1 MGQFNPYRRISGAW
15 ARPISG
21 KLIQN
26 KAFSRKMILKEFQGW
41 PNRPNSG
48 KLVHIWIN
56 SCHTEEHYPLPY
68 GLAVYCQ
75 RFEITR
81 IGKLGS
87 KYDPFNAFLAVS
99 NPHIHLEFSKF
110 STHFRFTADQKFY
123 PKIFFHYQSMPIKI
137 LARVPWKTFLN
148 FIFNYIN
155 VSFVWF

>member
-1 MGQFNPYRRISGAW
+1 MKFLYCNQRNLTATFPRKIEMTLCPRSDY
-15 ARPISG
+15 
-21 KLIQN
+21 LI
-26 KAFSRKMILKEFQGW
+26 
-41 PNRPNSG
+41 
-48 KLVHIWIN
+48 VN

-87 KYDPFNAFLAVS
+87 KYDTFNAFLAVS
-99 NPHIHLEFSKF
+99 NPHIHLKCSKF

-137 LARVPWKTFLN
+137 LARVP
-148 FIFNYIN
+148 
-155 VSFVWF
+155 